1 MIKAFRIKWFL
12 LGVFFIS
19 SLLIGLKTTREF
31 YFFFAYFLLCV
42 TVISLSWLF
51 LTFLMAH
58 LQLSRKMISRVTEG
72 DTLEVAVAIRN
83 VSFLP
88 VFNLVLEDNFSCA
101 QTNPQANQGKK
112 SFFVSFLGLKSSCE
126 IKYNYLCFKRGEYK
140 MGPLVVYFFDP
151 LNLFFFKRTFAV
163 YSGVVVYPQIFK
175 IEKFPALTRSVLP
188 WFGIETARSSGD
200 EDEFY
205 GVREYKD
212 GESVKKIHW
221 ISSARKNKLIVKQFQ
236 LQSFFG
242 TTIIFNLEKAQN
254 LGEGKESV
262 AEYIIKIAASVAYY
276 LTERGV
282 SLELLAHI
290 GEMVHLPFNKGQEHL
305 ENILRVLAVAQAESQ
320 ISFSEAFEEFARYI
334 PNDSSLVA
342 VMSDQDYTD
351 LPRIV
356 SLCSRGVSI
365 IPLIVVSDTFLPVAD
380 KKKIILQT
388 KIRVTNLV
396 NMQAKFF
403 SQGDNLSEV
412 FI

>member
-1 MIKAFRIKWFL
+1 MLKTFRLKWFA
-12 LGVFFIS
+12 LGFFFIS

-31 YFFFAYFLLCV
+31 YFFFAYFLLCAV
-42 TVISLSWLF
+42 VVSLSWLL
-51 LTFLMAH
+51 LTYFTAH
-58 LQLSRKMISRVTEG
+58 LQLSRKMISRVTES
-72 DTLEVAVAIRN
+72 DRLEVAAQIRN
-83 VSFLP
+83 VSFFP
-88 VFNLVLEDNFSCA
+88 VFNFVLEDNFFGT
-101 QTNPQANQGKK
+101 QPNQEKK
-112 SFFVSFLGLKSSCE
+112 SFFISYLGLKSSCE
-126 IKYNYLCFKRGEYK
+126 IKYDYLCFKRGEYK
-140 MGPLVVYFFDP
+140 MGPFIVYFFDP
-151 LNLFFFKRTFAV
+151 LNLFFFKRIYPV

-175 IEKFPALTRSVLP
+175 IEKFPALTRSILP

-200 EDEFY
+200 NDEFY

-221 ISSARKNKLIVKQFQ
+221 LSSARKNKLIVKQFQ

-242 TTIIFNLEKAQN
+242 TTIIFNLEKAKN

-262 AEYIIKIAASVAYY
+262 AEYIIKIAASVAHY

-282 SLELLAHI
+282 SIELLAHI
-290 GEMVHLPFNKGQEHL
+290 GEIVYMPFNKGQEHL
-305 ENILRVLAVAQAESQ
+305 ENIFRVLAAAQAESR
-320 ISFSEAFEEFARYI
+320 ISFREAFEEFARYI

-356 SLCSRGVSI
+356 SLNSRGVSL
-365 IPLIVVSDTFLPVAD
+365 IPLIVVADTFLPVSD
-380 KKKIILQT
+380 KEKVIRQA
-388 KIRVTNLV
+388 KIRVSNLV
-396 NMQAKFF
+396 NMHAKFF

>member
-1 MIKAFRIKWFL
+1 MIKAFRVKWFL
-12 LGVFFIS
+12 LGFFFIS
-19 SLLIGLKTTREF
+19 SLLIGLKTAREF
-31 YFFFAYFLLCV
+31 FFFFAYFLLCAAV
-42 TVISLSWLF
+42 VSLIWLF
-51 LTFLMAH
+51 LTYYTAH
-58 LQLSRKMISRVTEG
+58 LQLSRKMISRATEG
-72 DTLEVAVAIRN
+72 DTLEVAARIHN

-88 VFNLVLEDNFSCA
+88 VFNFVLEDNFSCA
-101 QTNPQANQGKK
+101 QPNQEKK
-112 SFFVSFLGLKSSCE
+112 SFFVSYLGLKSSCE
-126 IKYNYLCFKRGEYK
+126 IKYDYLCFKRGEYK
-140 MGPLVVYFFDP
+140 MGPFVVYFFDP
-151 LNLFFFKRTFAV
+151 LNLFFFKRTYHV

-175 IEKFPALTRSVLP
+175 IQKFPALTRSILP

-200 EDEFY
+200 DDEFY
-205 GVREYKD
+205 GLREYKE

-242 TTIIFNLEKAQN
+242 TTIMFNLEKAKN

-262 AEYIIKIAASVAYY
+262 AEYIIKIAASAAHY

-282 SLELLAHI
+282 SIELLAHI
-290 GEMVHLPFNKGQEHL
+290 GEIVHLPFNKGQEHL
-305 ENILRVLAVAQAESQ
+305 EDIFRVLAVAQAESR
-320 ISFSEAFEEFARYI
+320 ISFREAFEEFARYI

-351 LPRIV
+351 LPRMV
-356 SLCSRGVSI
+356 SLYSRGVSL
-365 IPLIVVSDTFLPVAD
+365 IPLIVVSDTFLPVFD
-380 KKKIILQT
+380 KKKITRQT
-388 KIRVTNLV
+388 KIRVSNLV

>member
-1 MIKAFRIKWFL
+1 MLKTFRLRWL
-12 LGVFFIS
+12 ALGFFFFS
-19 SLLIGLKTTREF
+19 SLLIGLNTTREF
-31 YFFFAYFLLCV
+31 FFFFAYFLFCA
-42 TVISLSWLF
+42 TVVSLSWLL
-51 LTFLMAH
+51 LTYFMAH
-58 LQLSRKMISRVTEG
+58 LQLSRKMIRRVTEG
-72 DTLEVAVAIRN
+72 DTLEVAAQIHN

-88 VFNLVLEDNFSCA
+88 VFNFTLEDNFSCS
-101 QTNPQANQGKK
+101 QPNQEKK
-112 SFFVSFLGLKSSCE
+112 NFFISYLGLKSSCE
-126 IKYNYLCFKRGEYK
+126 IKYDYLCFKRGDYK
-140 MGPLVVYFFDP
+140 MGPFVVYFFDP
-151 LNLFFFKRTFAV
+151 LNLFFFKRIYHV

-175 IEKFPALTRSVLP
+175 IEKFPALTRSILP

-212 GESVKKIHW
+212 GESVKNIHW

-242 TTIIFNLEKAQN
+242 ATIIFNLEKEKN

-262 AEYIIKIAASVAYY
+262 AEYIIKIAASVAHY
-276 LTERGV
+276 LTGRGV
-282 SLELLAHI
+282 SIELLAHI

-305 ENILRVLAVAQAESQ
+305 ENILRVLAVAQVESR
-320 ISFSEAFEEFARYI
+320 ISFKEAFEEFARYI

-351 LPRIV
+351 LPRML
-356 SLCSRGVSI
+356 SLYVRGVSL
-365 IPLIVVSDTFLPVAD
+365 IPLIVVSDTFLSVSD
-380 KKKIILQT
+380 KKKIAHQT
-388 KIRVTNLV
+388 KIRVSNLV
-396 NMQAKFF
+396 NMHAKFF